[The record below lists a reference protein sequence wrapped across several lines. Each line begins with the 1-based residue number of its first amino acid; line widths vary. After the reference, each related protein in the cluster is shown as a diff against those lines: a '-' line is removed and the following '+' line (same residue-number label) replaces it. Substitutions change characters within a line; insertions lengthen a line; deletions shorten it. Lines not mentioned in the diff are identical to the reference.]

1 MKNLCLLSFYW
12 VVVLLLSSCT
22 KDLLY
27 NYEEKL
33 PQTRAV
39 TNGDYYSLGVTYD
52 ITMDYL
58 DNDAAKYPVIDIKA
72 FLADNKNSYIENNT
86 TEGYSITY
94 SGAVSYT
101 HLRAHET

>member
-39 TNGDYYSLGVTYD
+39 TNGDYHSLGVTYD
-52 ITMDYL
+52 ITTLIMMQL
-58 DNDAAKYPVIDIKA
+58 
-72 FLADNKNSYIENNT
+72 NT
-86 TEGYSITY
+86 
-94 SGAVSYT
+94 
-101 HLRAHET
+101 L

>member
-39 TNGDYYSLGVTYD
+39 TNGDYY
-52 ITMDYL
+52 
-58 DNDAAKYPVIDIKA
+58 
-72 FLADNKNSYIENNT
+72 
-86 TEGYSITY
+86 
-94 SGAVSYT
+94 
-101 HLRAHET
+101 